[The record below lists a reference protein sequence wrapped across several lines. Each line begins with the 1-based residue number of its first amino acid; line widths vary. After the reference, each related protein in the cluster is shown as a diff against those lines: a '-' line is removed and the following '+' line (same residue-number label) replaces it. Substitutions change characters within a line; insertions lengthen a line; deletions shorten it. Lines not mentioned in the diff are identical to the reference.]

1 MLWIRPF
8 CRFAC
13 RFFDQFPRL
22 KLPRFG
28 RSSELLLCFMDCAHE
43 YLKLSSS
50 LSRQIL
56 QVSNWA
62 SLGWLSPCF
71 EYCRQLEAVFY
82 RSPAT
87 RHRSYKVDLKC
98 DNLQHF
104 YPRCHLVCLNL
115 RNLRTISLNVSR
127 NLGFANAWCILE
139 FQGSIVHHACQS
151 RACT

>member
-13 RFFDQFPRL
+13 RFFDRCPRL
-22 KLPRFG
+22 RLPHFG
-28 RSSELLLCFMDCAHE
+28 RSAESLLCFMDCGHE
-43 YLKLSSS
+43 YPKLSSS

-62 SLGWLSPCF
+62 SLGWLSPCC
-71 EYCRQLEAVFY
+71 EYCTQLEAVFY

-87 RHRSYKVDLKC
+87 RHRSYKVNLKC
-98 DNLQHF
+98 DSLQHF

-115 RNLRTISLNVSR
+115 QNLQMILPNEGRNRD
-127 NLGFANAWCILE
+127 FASAWCTLG
-139 FQGSIVHHACQS
+139 FQGSIMHHACQS